1 MLTRRELVPT
11 PVNEYTQKI
20 EEHLAYLRRMADENV
35 VDRRLASKARTVWYV
50 AWYEMDQA
58 LPVPAAAT
66 FMGGPI
72 EFHWEQETH
81 RASVEIPLEGPCHWF
96 YRNTQTNEVF
106 GVEVP
111 VDKGLPTLLRKY
123 LARLTPK
130 SRGCKS
136 CPSTI

>member
-81 RASVEIPLEGPCHWF
+81 RADATAIRRPPC
-96 YRNTQTNEVF
+96 
-106 GVEVP
+106 
-111 VDKGLPTLLRKY
+111 PTLWKRIKTDRDVDR
-123 LARLTPK
+123 AQVIDGP
-130 SRGCKS
+130 SRS
-136 CPSTI
+136 AL